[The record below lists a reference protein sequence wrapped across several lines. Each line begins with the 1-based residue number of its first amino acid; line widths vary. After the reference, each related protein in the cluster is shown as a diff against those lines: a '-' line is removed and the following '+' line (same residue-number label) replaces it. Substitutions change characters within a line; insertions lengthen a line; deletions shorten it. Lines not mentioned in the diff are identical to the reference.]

1 MQLCPPALTHGTTV
15 LAFQPSSRLTA
26 TLQRCGCPHVIA
38 AWIETLAK
46 EWFRL
51 PPALLGSTEPLGEA
65 LVEVGARDDAS
76 AGAADEEL
84 KVHETGGSTGN
95 EAAGGGPTASATANA
110 AVVPAPNLLHL
121 LRNAG
126 ASSAVAARG
135 DGFVR
140 FNGKSDENNDDD
152 EDNYDDEDGEQAQS
166 AEAVLLSTAH
176 PRGWVPN
183 PTVSGGWLRHRNDD
197 GDEHGD
203 APYADGSDDVATGKS
218 GISGGESD
226 GSSSS
231 GGSNSSSSGSPSTS
245 TLVEALSPSVP
256 KHLSGGLSL
265 VELVL
270 GNGMK
275 VVYKYNDHLDDEVLI
290 SGVLKAE
297 KQTRD
302 EKKNRKDQSKSRR
315 TSTGGKK

>member
-1 MQLCPPALTHGTTV
+1 MQLCPPALTRGTTV

-46 EWFRL
+46 EWLRL

-76 AGAADEEL
+76 AGGGAEQEL
-84 KVHETGGSTGN
+84 KVHETGGSTGH
-95 EAAGGGPTASATANA
+95 EAPKSGPTGITSTAANA

-121 LRNAG
+121 MRNAG

-140 FNGKSDENNDDD
+140 FNGRSDENNEDD
-152 EDNYDDEDGEQAQS
+152 EDDYEDEDGEQAQS
-166 AEAVLLSTAH
+166 TEAVLLSTAH

-183 PTVSGGWLRHRNDD
+183 PTVPGGWLRHRNND

-203 APYADGSDDVATGKS
+203 ALYADGSDDVVTGKS

-231 GGSNSSSSGSPSTS
+231 GGGSNSSSSGSPSTS
-245 TLVEALSPSVP
+245 TLVDALSPSVP
-256 KHLSGGLSL
+256 KHLSGGLGL

-275 VVYKYNDHLDDEVLI
+275 VVYKYNDFLDDEVLV
-290 SGVLKAE
+290 SGVLTAE

-302 EKKNRKDQSKSRR
+302 ETKKIN
-315 TSTGGKK
+315 KKRSIQE

>member
-1 MQLCPPALTHGTTV
+1 
-15 LAFQPSSRLTA
+15 
-26 TLQRCGCPHVIA
+26 
-38 AWIETLAK
+38 
-46 EWFRL
+46 
-51 PPALLGSTEPLGEA
+51 
-65 LVEVGARDDAS
+65 
-76 AGAADEEL
+76 
-84 KVHETGGSTGN
+84 
-95 EAAGGGPTASATANA
+95 
-110 AVVPAPNLLHL
+110 VVPAPNLLHL

-183 PTVSGGWLRHRNDD
+183 PTVPGGWLRHRNND

-203 APYADGSDDVATGKS
+203 ALYADGSDDVVTGKS
-218 GISGGESD
+218 GISGGECD

-231 GGSNSSSSGSPSTS
+231 GGGSNSSSSGSPSTS
-245 TLVEALSPSVP
+245 TLVDALSPSVP
-256 KHLSGGLSL
+256 KHLSGGLGL

-275 VVYKYNDHLDDEVLI
+275 VVYKYNDFLDDEVLV
-290 SGVLKAE
+290 SGVLTAE

-302 EKKNRKDQSKSRR
+302 ETKKIN
-315 TSTGGKK
+315 KKRSIQE